1 MYRTLTVITLFLLT
15 TISGVSAASLRV
27 DGGAYPAITDSPAAS
42 TGLQNIYIV
51 HDLDGVSLTY
61 TASSASA
68 TVTWQSYGV
77 RGASYPEEVNPAD
90 ISQSGAEHSLTAPKG
105 DTGYIITE
113 NGKPYYFWLT
123 DYSAHPFTITALHE
137 APDQDCDRAF
147 IATEGS
153 AERII
158 YYGINGRSYTLD
170 RDITVSYTTLVPDI
184 DNFRYTSAEEHR
196 SLEYISDNTFNVPAP
211 LCDTY
216 FHMAGDRF
224 LRTWG
229 MEQQITSSLFTTRS
243 VAAESK
249 AMQTTRDSE
258 NEIRSD
264 GDLGGSAPAEIT
276 FSAIVSD
283 AAVFTEW
290 QFATD
295 PEFIDI
301 VTRFNELE
309 TVHTFRDMGTTY
321 VRFVAADASG
331 TCEYYSDTYTVNI
344 GQSRL
349 QCPNAFSPGA
359 SEGVNDEW
367 KVSYQSIVSFECY
380 IFNRWGKKMAEFH
393 DPSQGWDGK
402 QGGKLVPAGVYYYV
416 IKAKGSDGKQYNLSG
431 DINIVRSKR
440 R

>member
-1 MYRTLTVITLFLLT
+1 
-15 TISGVSAASLRV
+15 
-27 DGGAYPAITDSPAAS
+27 
-42 TGLQNIYIV
+42 
-51 HDLDGVSLTY
+51 
-61 TASSASA
+61 
-68 TVTWQSYGV
+68 
-77 RGASYPEEVNPAD
+77 
-90 ISQSGAEHSLTAPKG
+90 
-105 DTGYIITE
+105 
-113 NGKPYYFWLT
+113 
-123 DYSAHPFTITALHE
+123 
-137 APDQDCDRAF
+137 
-147 IATEGS
+147 
-153 AERII
+153 
-158 YYGINGRSYTLD
+158 
-170 RDITVSYTTLVPDI
+170 
-184 DNFRYTSAEEHR
+184 
-196 SLEYISDNTFNVPAP
+196 
-211 LCDTY
+211 
-216 FHMAGDRF
+216 MAGDRF

-264 GDLGGSAPAEIT
+264 EDLGGSAPAEIT